1 MNKQKL
7 NIWGRDFE
15 LDVVYEKYS
24 GEEILQTQ
32 KTALQQFIS
41 APNIIEASKTAVEQY
56 CLKWNKDEI
65 GTDKIDNL
73 FKYIKPKSLY
83 VLRSEDN
90 TRTIAVLCAY
100 KFYSDNKI
108 AIVFKNEKLEKVVID
123 DEVI

>member
-15 LDVVYEKYS
+15 LDVVYEKYL

-41 APNIIEASKTAVEQY
+41 TPNLIETAKTAVEQY
-56 CLKWNKDEI
+56 CVKWNKDEI
-65 GTDKIDNL
+65 GTAKIDNL
-73 FKYIKPKSLY
+73 FKYVKPKSLY
-83 VLRSEDN
+83 ILRSEDN
-90 TRTIAVLCAY
+90 TRNIAIMCAY

-108 AIVFKNEKLEKVVID
+108 AIVFKNEKFEKVVID

>member
-73 FKYIKPKSLY
+73 FKLYLIKEFKRLKY
-83 VLRSEDN
+83 NKHIKIKLNGQLEEVYQKQ
-90 TRTIAVLCAY
+90 TIEFILTV
-100 KFYSDNKI
+100 
-108 AIVFKNEKLEKVVID
+108 
-123 DEVI
+123 